1 MFGCNNGIEVWGKVH
16 VQYSTLPHLLY
27 TIIGTEPHGMT
38 FFPATAVAQTRNRN

>member
-1 MFGCNNGIEVWGKVH
+1 MESKFGVKFM
-16 VQYSTLPHLLY
+16 YSTLPYRIY